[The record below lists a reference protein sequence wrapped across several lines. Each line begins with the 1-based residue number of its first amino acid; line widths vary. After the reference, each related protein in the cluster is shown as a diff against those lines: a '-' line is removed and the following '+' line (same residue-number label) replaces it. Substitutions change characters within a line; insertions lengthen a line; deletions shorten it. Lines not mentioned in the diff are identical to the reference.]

1 MASLDRTPRRHA
13 AGLTRRTRSVKKEAT
28 VNQSCA
34 DEPDLETE
42 EGLFVPPRFIFGES
56 EQQRTLREGVTANN
70 RKLGGRRLKLTP
82 EFVDAMVN
90 LVERGNPPARAAVL
104 LHISEPTYYR
114 WMAKGGEQTRGKFR
128 EFHDRIESARAMG
141 EAYLVSVVR
150 AEAITKPELAFKMLT
165 RMNPRDW
172 AAKSAD
178 WCDPHLTGTVTH
190 EHQHDIAFARAINAD
205 PDAARLA
212 LELLHKIEGYRD
224 VHDPG
229 KPRLVPLKRA
239 LGSGKTP

>member
-1 MASLDRTPRRHA
+1 M
-13 AGLTRRTRSVKKEAT
+13 
-28 VNQSCA
+28 NQSCA

-178 WCDPHLTGTVTH
+178 WCDPHQQNESRRH
-190 EHQHDIAFARAINAD
+190 IEFARALLRD
-205 PDAARLA
+205 PEARRLSH
-212 LELLHKIEGYRD
+212 ELLARYGEQ
-224 VHDPG
+224 
-229 KPRLVPLKRA
+229 RA
-239 LGSGKTP
+239 LTHTSGGRPLPHRRTPGTRARSTRSHS

>member
-34 DEPDLETE
+34 DEPDLATE

-178 WCDPHLTGTVTH
+178 WCDPHQQKTH
-190 EHQHDIAFARAINAD
+190 EHQYDIAFARAVNED

-212 LELLHKIEGYRD
+212 LELLGKVETRRE
-224 VHDPG
+224 VHDSG
-229 KPRLVPLKRA
+229 QPRLVSIKRA
-239 LGSGKTP
+239 LGSGGTS